1 MNISLCRSGHNNERE
16 LIAHGWTSSLRELS
30 HIPDRL
36 HTEPLLAHVTAPIIM
51 KAVLLS
57 GIGGKRTEHVIA
69 LPMTGCDSCSIDTT
83 ASDVTGQGYLS
94 LSRVVLEFEVP
105 FWVKK
110 EYQDQVSFSLS
121 WPDEVMSGGMI
132 GQDQ

>member
-1 MNISLCRSGHNNERE
+1 
-16 LIAHGWTSSLRELS
+16 
-30 HIPDRL
+30 
-36 HTEPLLAHVTAPIIM
+36 M

-69 LPMTGCDSCSIDTT
+69 LPMTGCDGCSIDTT

-105 FWVKK
+105 F
-110 EYQDQVSFSLS
+110 
-121 WPDEVMSGGMI
+121 
-132 GQDQ
+132 

>member
-1 MNISLCRSGHNNERE
+1 
-16 LIAHGWTSSLRELS
+16 
-30 HIPDRL
+30 
-36 HTEPLLAHVTAPIIM
+36 M

-121 WPDEVMSGGMI
+121 WLDEVMSGGMI